1 LFLPFVAPDD
11 RLAFHARPPC
21 ERAPTQGFV
30 MSPNILVT
38 GATGTTATIVAT
50 QLRQRGAAVRALVR
64 DPKKAEPLAAKGV
77 ELALGDFETP
87 ASLEAALDGI
97 TSVFLVTPPHPDASG
112 MVDRFIAVA
121 SKSPLHP
128 RIVRLSAI
136 KGSDHGPTDNTRTHG
151 RADRAIQDSGLPY
164 VILRPNYFMQNL
176 FGSVESILG
185 QGTMFQGTSD
195 GRLGFIDVRDIAD
208 VATAALL
215 DPQWDR
221 GIYELTGPEAISYGD
236 VAKLLSEALGR
247 EVKYVPVTPEQVRE
261 SIIKRG
267 WGEWA
272 AGIMADYSAAYAKG
286 WGDFTTTFVE
296 KIAGHPARSY
306 ETFLREVFLPATK
319 R

>member
-1 LFLPFVAPDD
+1 
-11 RLAFHARPPC
+11 
-21 ERAPTQGFV
+21 
-30 MSPNILVT
+30 MSQNILVT
-38 GATGTTATIVAT
+38 GATGKTAALVAA

-64 DPKKAEPLAAKGV
+64 DATKAEALAAKGV

-87 ASLEAALDGI
+87 ASIEAALDGI

-112 MVDRFIAVA
+112 MVDRFLAVA
-121 SKSPLHP
+121 TKSPLRP

-176 FGSVESILG
+176 FGSAESILA
-185 QGTMFQGTSD
+185 QGMMFQGTGD

-208 VATAALL
+208 VATATLL
-215 DPQWDR
+215 DTQWDR
-221 GIYELTGPEAISYGD
+221 GIYELTGPESLSYAD
-236 VAKLLSEALGR
+236 VARLLGEALGR

-261 SIIKRG
+261 SIVGKG

-286 WGDFTTTFVE
+286 WGDFTTSFVA
-296 KIAGHPARSY
+296 KIAGHPARSF
-306 ETFLREVFLPATK
+306 ETFLREVFVPASK

>member
-1 LFLPFVAPDD
+1 
-11 RLAFHARPPC
+11 
-21 ERAPTQGFV
+21 
-30 MSPNILVT
+30 MSSPILVT
-38 GATGTTATIVAT
+38 GATGKTAALVAA
-50 QLRQRGAAVRALVR
+50 QLRAQGASVRALVR
-64 DPKKAEPLAAKGV
+64 DPKKAEDLAGRGV
-77 ELALGDFETP
+77 ELAVGDFETP
-87 ASLEAALDGI
+87 ASLEAALDGVG
-97 TSVFLVTPPHPDASG
+97 SVFLVTPPHPDASG
-112 MVDRFIAVA
+112 MVDRFLAA
-121 SKSPLHP
+121 ATKSARKP

-151 RADRAIQDSGLPY
+151 RADRAVQDSGLPY

-176 FGSVESILG
+176 FGSAASILSNG
-185 QGTMFQGTSD
+185 MMFQGTGE

-221 GIYELTGPEAISYGD
+221 GIYELTGPEALSYGD
-236 VAKLLSEALGR
+236 VAKLLGEALGR

-261 SIIKRG
+261 SILKLG
-267 WGEWA
+267 WGEWS

-306 ETFLREVFLPATK
+306 ATFLREVFVPATK

>member
-1 LFLPFVAPDD
+1 
-11 RLAFHARPPC
+11 
-21 ERAPTQGFV
+21 
-30 MSPNILVT
+30 MSQKILVT
-38 GATGTTATIVAT
+38 GATGTTASLVAA
-50 QLRQRGAAVRALVR
+50 QLRRKGVAVRALVR
-64 DPKKAEPLAAKGV
+64 DAKKGEPLAAQGV
-77 ELALGDFETP
+77 ELALGDFETA
-87 ASLEAALDGI
+87 ASLDAALEGI
-97 TSVFLVTPPHPDASG
+97 TSVFLVTPPHPDASA
-112 MVDRFIAVA
+112 MVDRFLAA
-121 SKSPLHP
+121 ATKSPLRP

-136 KGSDHGPTDNTRTHG
+136 KGSDQGPTDNTRTHG

-176 FGSVESILG
+176 FGSAESILA
-185 QGTMFQGTSD
+185 QGMMFQGTGD

-215 DPQWDR
+215 DTQWDR
-221 GIYELTGPEAISYGD
+221 GIYELTGPESISYAD
-236 VAKLLSEALGR
+236 VAKLLGEALGR

-261 SIIKRG
+261 SIVKRG

-306 ETFLREVFLPATK
+306 ATFLREVFVPATQ

>member
-1 LFLPFVAPDD
+1 VS
-11 RLAFHARPPC
+11 
-21 ERAPTQGFV
+21 QK
-30 MSPNILVT
+30 ILVT
-38 GATGTTATIVAT
+38 GATGSTAALVAA
-50 QLRQRGAAVRALVR
+50 QLRQKGVAVRALVR
-64 DPKKAEPLAAKGV
+64 DAKKAESLAGKGV

-112 MVDRFIAVA
+112 MVDRFLAA
-121 SKSPLHP
+121 ATKSPLRP

-151 RADRAIQDSGLPY
+151 RADRAIQDSGLSY

-176 FGSVESILG
+176 FGSAESILA
-185 QGTMFQGTSD
+185 QGMMFQGTGD

-215 DPQWDR
+215 DTQWDR
-221 GIYELTGPEAISYGD
+221 GIYELTGPESISYAD
-236 VAKLLSEALGR
+236 VAKLLGEALGR
-247 EVKYVPVTPEQVRE
+247 EVKYVPVTPELVRE
-261 SIIKRG
+261 SIVKKG

-296 KIAGHPARSY
+296 KIAGHPSRSY
-306 ETFLREVFLPATK
+306 ATFLREVFVPATK
-319 R
+319 C

>member
-1 LFLPFVAPDD
+1 
-11 RLAFHARPPC
+11 
-21 ERAPTQGFV
+21 
-30 MSPNILVT
+30 MSQKILVT
-38 GATGTTATIVAT
+38 GATGSTAALVAA
-50 QLRQRGAAVRALVR
+50 QLRQKGVAVRALVR
-64 DPKKAEPLAAKGV
+64 DAKKAEALAAEGV
-77 ELALGDFETP
+77 ELAIGDFETP

-112 MVDRFIAVA
+112 MVDRFLAVA
-121 SKSPLHP
+121 TKSPLCP

-136 KGSDHGPTDNTRTHG
+136 KGSDQGPTDNTRTHG

-176 FGSVESILG
+176 FGSAGSILS
-185 QGTMFQGTSD
+185 QGMMFEGTGD

-215 DPQWDR
+215 DTQWDR
-221 GIYELTGPEAISYGD
+221 GIYELTGPESISYGD
-236 VAKLLSEALGR
+236 VAKLLGEALGR
-247 EVKYVPVTPEQVRE
+247 EVKFVPVTPEQVRE
-261 SIIKRG
+261 SIVKLG

-306 ETFLREVFLPATK
+306 ATFLREVFVPATK

>member
-1 LFLPFVAPDD
+1 VS
-11 RLAFHARPPC
+11 
-21 ERAPTQGFV
+21 EK
-30 MSPNILVT
+30 ILIT
-38 GATGTTATIVAT
+38 GATGNTAAIVAT
-50 QLRQRGAAVRALVR
+50 QLRERGVAVRALVR
-64 DPKKAEPLAAKGV
+64 DAKKAEALAARGV
-77 ELALGDFETP
+77 ELAIGDFETP

-97 TSVFLVTPPHPDASG
+97 TSVFLVTPPHADASG
-112 MVDRFIAVA
+112 MVDRFLAAAVKSA
-121 SKSPLHP
+121 SRP

-176 FGSVESILG
+176 FGSAESILG
-185 QGTMFQGTSD
+185 QGMMFQGTGD

-221 GIYELTGPEAISYGD
+221 GIYELTGPESLSYGD
-236 VAKLLSEALGR
+236 VAKLLGEALGR

-261 SIIKRG
+261 SIMKLG

-286 WGDFTTTFVE
+286 WGDFTTTFVQ
-296 KIAGHPARSY
+296 KIAGHAPRSY
-306 ETFLREVFLPATK
+306 ATFLREVFVPATK

>member
-1 LFLPFVAPDD
+1 
-11 RLAFHARPPC
+11 
-21 ERAPTQGFV
+21 
-30 MSPNILVT
+30 MSQKILVT
-38 GATGTTATIVAT
+38 GATGNTAALVAA
-50 QLRQRGAAVRALVR
+50 QLRAQGVAVRALVR
-64 DPKKAEPLAAKGV
+64 DAKKAEGLAAKGV

-112 MVDRFIAVA
+112 MVDRFLAVA
-121 SKSPLHP
+121 TKSALRP

-176 FGSVESILG
+176 FGSAESILG
-185 QGTMFQGTSD
+185 QGMMFQGTGD
-195 GRLGFIDVRDIAD
+195 GKLGFIDVRDIAD

-215 DPQWDR
+215 DTQWDR
-221 GIYELTGPEAISYGD
+221 GIYELTGPESLSYGD
-236 VAKLLSEALGR
+236 VATLLGEALGR
-247 EVKYVPVTPEQVRE
+247 EVKLVSVTPEQVRE
-261 SIIKRG
+261 SILKKG

-272 AGIMADYSAAYAKG
+272 AGIMTDYSAAYAQG
-286 WGDFTTTFVE
+286 FGDFTTTFVE
-296 KIAGHPARSY
+296 KISGHPARSY
-306 ETFLREVFLPATK
+306 ATFLREVFVPATK

>member
-1 LFLPFVAPDD
+1 
-11 RLAFHARPPC
+11 
-21 ERAPTQGFV
+21 
-30 MSPNILVT
+30 MSQKILVT
-38 GATGTTATIVAT
+38 GATGNTAALVAA
-50 QLRQRGAAVRALVR
+50 QLRQKGVAVRALVR
-64 DPKKAEPLAAKGV
+64 DAKKAEALASKGV

-87 ASLEAALDGI
+87 ASLEAAL
-97 TSVFLVTPPHPDASG
+97 VTPPHPDASA
-112 MVDRFIAVA
+112 MVDRFLAA
-121 SKSPLHP
+121 ATKSPLQP

-176 FGSVESILG
+176 FGSAESILA
-185 QGTMFQGTSD
+185 QGMMFQGTGD

-215 DPQWDR
+215 DTQWDR
-221 GIYELTGPEAISYGD
+221 GIYELTGPESISYGD
-236 VAKLLSEALGR
+236 VAKLLGEALGR

-261 SIIKRG
+261 SIVKKG
-267 WGEWA
+267 WGDWA

-286 WGDFTTTFVE
+286 WGDFTTSFVE
-296 KIAGHPARSY
+296 TIAGHPARSY
-306 ETFLREVFLPATK
+306 ATFLREVFVPATK

>member
-1 LFLPFVAPDD
+1 
-11 RLAFHARPPC
+11 
-21 ERAPTQGFV
+21 
-30 MSPNILVT
+30 MSQKILVT
-38 GATGTTATIVAT
+38 GATGTTAALVAA
-50 QLRQRGAAVRALVR
+50 QLRQKGVAVRALVR
-64 DPKKAEPLAAKGV
+64 DAKKAEALAAQGV
-77 ELALGDFETP
+77 ELAVGDFETP

-112 MVDRFIAVA
+112 MVDRFLAVA
-121 SKSPLHP
+121 TKSPLRP
-128 RIVRLSAI
+128 RIIRLSAI
-136 KGSDHGPTDNTRTHG
+136 KGSDQGPTDNTRTHG

-176 FGSVESILG
+176 FGSAESILS
-185 QGTMFQGTSD
+185 QGMMFQGTGD

-208 VATAALL
+208 VATAVLL
-215 DPQWDR
+215 KTAWDR
-221 GIYELTGPEAISYGD
+221 GIYELTGPESISYGD
-236 VAKLLSEALGR
+236 VAKLLGEALGR

-261 SIIKRG
+261 SIVKRG

-306 ETFLREVFLPATK
+306 ATFLREVFVPAVT

>member
-1 LFLPFVAPDD
+1 
-11 RLAFHARPPC
+11 
-21 ERAPTQGFV
+21 
-30 MSPNILVT
+30 MSHKILIT
-38 GATGTTATIVAT
+38 GATGKTAALVAA
-50 QLRQRGAAVRALVR
+50 QLRDKGVAVRALVR
-64 DPKKAEPLAAKGV
+64 DAKKAESLAARGV
-77 ELALGDFETP
+77 ELAIGDFETP

-112 MVDRFIAVA
+112 MVDRFLAA
-121 SKSPLHP
+121 ATRSAHRP

-176 FGSVESILG
+176 FGSAESILSSG
-185 QGTMFQGTSD
+185 MMFQGTAD

-208 VATAALL
+208 VATAVLL

-221 GIYELTGPEAISYGD
+221 GIYELTGPESLSYGD
-236 VAKLLSEALGR
+236 VARLLGEALGR

-261 SIIKRG
+261 SILKLG
-267 WGEWA
+267 WGDWA
-272 AGIMADYSAAYAKG
+272 AGIMADYSAAYARG
-286 WGDFTTTFVE
+286 WGDFTTSFVE
-296 KIAGHPARSY
+296 KIAGRPARSY
-306 ETFLREVFLPATK
+306 ATFLREVFVPATT

>member
-1 LFLPFVAPDD
+1 
-11 RLAFHARPPC
+11 
-21 ERAPTQGFV
+21 
-30 MSPNILVT
+30 MSEKILVT
-38 GATGTTATIVAT
+38 GATGTTAALVAA
-50 QLRQRGAAVRALVR
+50 QLREKGVSVRALVR
-64 DPKKAEPLAAKGV
+64 DAKKAEGLAAKGV

-112 MVDRFIAVA
+112 MVDRFLAA
-121 SKSPLHP
+121 ATKSPLRP

-136 KGSDHGPTDNTRTHG
+136 KGSEQGPTDNTRTHG

-176 FGSVESILG
+176 FGSAETILA
-185 QGTMFQGTSD
+185 QGVMFQGTGD

-221 GIYELTGPEAISYGD
+221 GIYELTGPESLSYGE
-236 VAKLLSEALGR
+236 VATLLGVALDR
-247 EVKYVPVTPEQVRE
+247 EVKLVQVTPEQVRE
-261 SIIKRG
+261 SILKRG

-306 ETFLREVFLPATK
+306 ATFLREVFVPATN

>member
-1 LFLPFVAPDD
+1 
-11 RLAFHARPPC
+11 
-21 ERAPTQGFV
+21 
-30 MSPNILVT
+30 MSQQILVT
-38 GATGTTATIVAT
+38 GATGTTAALVAA
-50 QLRQRGAAVRALVR
+50 QLRQKGVAVRALVR
-64 DPKKAEPLAAKGV
+64 DVKKAEALAAQGV
-77 ELALGDFETP
+77 ELSPGDFETP
-87 ASLEAALDGI
+87 AALEAALDGV

-112 MVDRFIAVA
+112 MVDRFLAVA
-121 SKSPLHP
+121 TQGPLRP

-136 KGSDHGPTDNTRTHG
+136 KGSDQGPTDNTRTHG

-176 FGSVESILG
+176 FGSAQSIVS
-185 QGTMFQGTSD
+185 QGMMFQGTGD

-208 VATAALL
+208 VATAVLL

-221 GIYELTGPEAISYGD
+221 GIYELTGPAAISYGD
-236 VAKLLSEALGR
+236 VAKLLGEALGR

-261 SIIKRG
+261 SVVKLG
-267 WGEWA
+267 WGDWA
-272 AGIMADYSAAYAKG
+272 AGIMADYSAAYARG

-306 ETFLREVFLPATK
+306 ATFLREVFVPATK

>member
-1 LFLPFVAPDD
+1 
-11 RLAFHARPPC
+11 
-21 ERAPTQGFV
+21 
-30 MSPNILVT
+30 MSQRILVT
-38 GATGTTATIVAT
+38 GATGNTAALVAA
-50 QLRQRGAAVRALVR
+50 QLRQKGVAVRALVR
-64 DPKKAEPLAAKGV
+64 DANKAAPLAAQGV

-87 ASLEAALDGI
+87 SALEAALDGI

-112 MVDRFIAVA
+112 MVDRFLAVA
-121 SKSPLHP
+121 TKSPLHP

-136 KGSDHGPTDNTRTHG
+136 KGSDQGPTDNTRTHG
-151 RADRAIQDSGLPY
+151 RADRAIQDSGLSY

-176 FGSVESILG
+176 FGSAESILG
-185 QGTMFQGTSD
+185 QAMMFQGTGE

-208 VATAALL
+208 VATATLL
-215 DPQWDR
+215 DTQWDR
-221 GIYELTGPEAISYGD
+221 GIYELTGPESISYGH
-236 VAKLLSEALGR
+236 VAKLLGEALGR

-261 SIIKRG
+261 SIVQRG

-306 ETFLREVFLPATK
+306 EAFLREVFVPAM
-319 R
+319 RR